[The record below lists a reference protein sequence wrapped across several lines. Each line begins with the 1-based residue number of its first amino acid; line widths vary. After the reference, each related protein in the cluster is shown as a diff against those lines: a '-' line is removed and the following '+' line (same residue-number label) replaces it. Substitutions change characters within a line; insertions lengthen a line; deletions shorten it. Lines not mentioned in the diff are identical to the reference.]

1 MRDNGIGLPEDFDFT
16 KTETLGM
23 QIIKGLVRQ
32 LEGEVLIDGKA
43 GTSFSILFKP

>member
-16 KTETLGM
+16 KAETLGM
-23 QIIKGLVRQ
+23 QIIKGLVKQ
-32 LEGEVLIDGKA
+32 LEGEVLIENEG